1 VQTLLRKV
9 QVRPNNEL
17 SELFPEAMPCRIQVF
32 LKDNRAFSIEKEDYE
47 GFYTQPMSWAKAS
60 EKFEQLT
67 KPFTDEEVRQGI
79 IEAVARLETLEVQQ
93 LSELLTYVRKGE

>member
-1 VQTLLRKV
+1 
-9 QVRPNNEL
+9 
-17 SELFPEAMPCRIQVF
+17 
-32 LKDNRAFSIEKEDYE
+32 
-47 GFYTQPMSWAKAS
+47 MSWARAT